1 MDLLEKFGQVEV
13 KADNRISEY
22 DRCFCQVNQTAYEKA
37 REFIKR
43 MAEEVDKAQVEPVSY
58 THLTLPTIR
67 LV

>member
-22 DRCFCQVNQTAYEKA
+22 DRGFCQVNQTAYEKA

-43 MAEEVDKAQVEPVSY
+43 MAEEVDKA
-58 THLTLPTIR
+58 
-67 LV
+67 